1 MPRRTSPRRRL
12 ELIPAG
18 GVALELL
25 HALGAELDAL
35 LPTRH
40 QVGEPLAAEGEALSG
55 ALLDALIAR
64 ADAERV
70 DPREAWL
77 LAVSGG
83 ELRAPGHGRVFGEAA
98 VGAGCAVVGL
108 APLDA
113 GSGSTATALLERAVK
128 VCVHEMGHAA
138 GLEHCADRAC
148 VMYPSRDIADV
159 DRKDK
164 LFCRRCAQDLAHAT
178 LDAARA

>member
-1 MPRRTSPRRRL
+1 MSRPPPRRRL
-12 ELIPAG
+12 ELVPAG
-18 GVALELL
+18 GVKPDFL
-25 HALGAELDAL
+25 HALGTALDAV
-35 LPTRH
+35 LPTQH
-40 QVGEPLAAEGEALSG
+40 HVGEPLAAPGNASG

-64 ADAERV
+64 ADAAGT

-77 LAVSGG
+77 LAVTDA
-83 ELRAPGHGRVFGEAA
+83 ELTAPGHGRVFGEAA

-113 GSGSTATALLERAVK
+113 GSARGAKTLLERALK

-148 VMYPSRDIADV
+148 VMYPARDIADV

-164 LFCRRCAQDLAHAT
+164 LFCRRCGKDLAYAT
-178 LDAARA
+178 LDAARG

>member
-1 MPRRTSPRRRL
+1 MD
-12 ELIPAG
+12 
-18 GVALELL
+18 LL
-25 HALGAELDAL
+25 RAIGAELDAR
-35 LPTRH
+35 LPTEH
-40 QVGEPLAAEGEALSG
+40 HVGAPLAASDVTEGDAHLSG

-64 ADAERV
+64 ADAEAV

-108 APLDA
+108 APLDG
-113 GSGSTATALLERAVK
+113 GSRCAASRLLDRAVK
-128 VCVHEMGHAA
+128 VCVHEVGHGA

-164 LFCRRCAQDLAHAT
+164 HFCRRCAKALAHAT
-178 LDAARA
+178 LDAARD

>member
-1 MPRRTSPRRRL
+1 VGRRL
-12 ELIPAG
+12 
-18 GVALELL
+18 
-25 HALGAELDAL
+25 GAAAVQGDA
-35 LPTRH
+35 H
-40 QVGEPLAAEGEALSG
+40 DSD

-77 LAVSGG
+77 LVVSGG
-83 ELRAPGHGRVFGEAA
+83 ELRAPGYGRVFGEAA

-113 GSGSTATALLERAVK
+113 GSRCTAKTLMERAVK
-128 VCVHEMGHAA
+128 VCVHEIGHAA

-164 LFCRRCAQDLAHAT
+164 RFCRRCAKDLQHAT
-178 LDAARA
+178 LDAART

>member
-1 MPRRTSPRRRL
+1 M
-12 ELIPAG
+12 
-18 GVALELL
+18 
-25 HALGAELDAL
+25 
-35 LPTRH
+35 LPTAH
-40 QVGEPLAAEGEALSG
+40 HVGPPLAEPADDAASLSD

-70 DPREAWL
+70 DPRETWL
-77 LAVSGG
+77 LAVSGR

-113 GSGSTATALLERAVK
+113 GSRCTAETLLERGVK

-164 LFCRRCAQDLAHAT
+164 HFCRRCAKDLAHAT
-178 LDAARA
+178 LDAARD

>member
-1 MPRRTSPRRRL
+1 MGAVA
-12 ELIPAG
+12 PA
-18 GVALELL
+18 LL
-25 HALGAELDAL
+25 HALGRALDAV

-40 QVGEPLAAEGEALSG
+40 HVGEPLDAGGSESG

-64 ADAERV
+64 ADAEAV
-70 DPREAWL
+70 DPRALWL
-77 LAVSGG
+77 LAVSDA
-83 ELRAPGHGRVFGEAA
+83 ELRAPGHGRVLGEAA

-113 GSGSTATALLERAVK
+113 GSGSGAKTLLQRAIK

-148 VMYPSRDIADV
+148 VMYPARDIADV

-164 LFCRRCAQDLAHAT
+164 HFCRRCGKDLAHAT
-178 LDAARA
+178 LDAARG

>member
-1 MPRRTSPRRRL
+1 
-12 ELIPAG
+12 
-18 GVALELL
+18 VAPGFLRALG
-25 HALGAELDAL
+25 HALDAV
-35 LPTRH
+35 LPTQHR
-40 QVGEPLAAEGEALSG
+40 VGEPLGVPGNESG

-64 ADAERV
+64 ADAEAV
-70 DPREAWL
+70 DPRELWL
-77 LAVSGG
+77 LAVSGA

-113 GSGSTATALLERAVK
+113 GSARGAKTLLERAIK

-148 VMYPSRDIADV
+148 VMYPARDIADV

-164 LFCRRCAQDLAHAT
+164 LFCRRCGKDLAHAT
-178 LDAARA
+178 LDAARG

>member
-1 MPRRTSPRRRL
+1 MSSPPARRRL
-12 ELIPAG
+12 ELVPAG
-18 GVALELL
+18 GVSPELL
-25 HALGAELDAL
+25 RAIGAELDAVF
-35 LPTRH
+35 PTAH
-40 QVGEPLAAEGEALSG
+40 HVGAALTAPGDESG
-55 ALLDALIAR
+55 ALLDALVAR
-64 ADAERV
+64 ADAEAI

-77 LAVSGG
+77 LAVTDA

-113 GSGSTATALLERAVK
+113 GSESGAKTLLERAVK

-148 VMYPSRDIADV
+148 VMYPARDIADV

-164 LFCRRCAQDLAHAT
+164 HFCGRCGKDLAYAT
-178 LDAARA
+178 LDVARG

>member
-1 MPRRTSPRRRL
+1 MLPTTHHVGRRL
-12 ELIPAG
+12 SASEIAG
-18 GVALELL
+18 
-25 HALGAELDAL
+25 DA
-35 LPTRH
+35 H
-40 QVGEPLAAEGEALSG
+40 LSD

-64 ADAERV
+64 ADAEAV

-83 ELRAPGHGRVFGEAA
+83 ELRTPEHGRVFGEAA

-113 GSGSTATALLERAVK
+113 GSRCPASTLLERAVK
-128 VCVHEMGHAA
+128 VCVHEIGHAA

-164 LFCRRCAQDLAHAT
+164 VFCRRCAKDLEHAT
-178 LDAARA
+178 LDAART

>member
-1 MPRRTSPRRRL
+1 VEPGFLR
-12 ELIPAG
+12 
-18 GVALELL
+18 
-25 HALGAELDAL
+25 ALGRELDAV
-35 LPTRH
+35 LPTEHR
-40 QVGEPLAAEGEALSG
+40 VGEPLAVPGSESG

-64 ADAERV
+64 ADAEGI

-77 LAVSGG
+77 LAVSGA

-113 GSGSTATALLERAVK
+113 GSARGAKTLLERALK

-148 VMYPSRDIADV
+148 VMYPARDIADV

-164 LFCRRCAQDLAHAT
+164 LFCRRCGKDLAHAT
-178 LDAARA
+178 LDAARG

>member
-1 MPRRTSPRRRL
+1 L
-12 ELIPAG
+12 
-18 GVALELL
+18 ALLRE
-25 HALGAELDAL
+25 LGAGLDAL
-35 LPTRH
+35 LPATHHIGRRL
-40 QVGEPLAAEGEALSG
+40 VAARIAGDPNESG

-64 ADAERV
+64 ADAEHV
-70 DPREAWL
+70 DPRETWL
-77 LAVSGG
+77 LAVSGR

-108 APLDA
+108 APLDT
-113 GSGSTATALLERAVK
+113 GSRCDASTLLQRALK
-128 VCVHEMGHAA
+128 VCVHEAGHAA

-164 LFCRRCAQDLAHAT
+164 HFCRSCARDLDHAT
-178 LDAARA
+178 LDAART